1 MTDEQWK
8 KLKALYTE
16 ARKVDSAAR
25 AAFLTSVCGGD
36 EELRRQA
43 ELLLEYGDK
52 AEAESFLEGR
62 AAEKDSAFWSQQL
75 PELPGPEQ
83 DVQGSWTGRTVSNYA
98 VAELIGVGGMGE
110 VYKAK
115 DTKLGRDVAFKVLP
129 PSFVEDPNRRMR
141 FEREARVL
149 AALNHPNIAA
159 IYGFEETG

>member
-16 ARKVDSAAR
+16 ARKVDSGAR

-62 AAEKDSAFWSQQL
+62 AAEKNSAFWSQQL
-75 PELPGPEQ
+75 AELPGPAADHILDLSFSPGVEA
-83 DVQGSWTGRTVSNYA
+83 YA
-98 VAELIGVGGMGE
+98 FTFG
-110 VYKAK
+110 
-115 DTKLGRDVAFKVLP
+115 
-129 PSFVEDPNRRMR
+129 
-141 FEREARVL
+141 
-149 AALNHPNIAA
+149 
-159 IYGFEETG
+159 